1 MTLLKYLGSFFF
13 LFFTISLGICQ
24 EAEKKNKNVVS
35 VDYTFYQGDKYDGGE
50 ILARG
55 VVVGYSRYLWKR
67 IYGDISYGW
76 MNFEGKNSK
85 WYLDP
90 EEMNFINMKTYTV
103 GLGYDLIQDGRLKLS
118 GEMAYLHQYNEG
130 LLMVLNTGSINIR
143 QTGVT
148 TDSALRAKLR
158 ASISIDENL
167 KFITSYARGFRFV
180 KYSSNWLSLGLS
192 YSF

>member
-13 LFFTISLGICQ
+13 LFFAISLGMCQ

-50 ILARG
+50 VLARG